1 MFVVSNFRFYL
12 DNKLVIGDPST
23 QIKDSSLEFLALE
36 LRFFGGTVSDSL
48 DKKVSHVMVDK
59 RSEPKFNSQILL
71 KAFCIIIPP
80 SLTTPR
86 NNFLGCP
93 PKAQNASWK
102 HFYQVSLSFDKNT
115 ASIIH
120 M

>member
-48 DKKVSHVMVDK
+48 DEKVSHVMVDK
-59 RSEPKFNSQILL
+59 RSEPKFNSKNFKSILYYH
-71 KAFCIIIPP
+71 
-80 SLTTPR
+80 TP
-86 NNFLGCP
+86 FP
-93 PKAQNASWK
+93 HHSQK
-102 HFYQVSLSFDKNT
+102 
-115 ASIIH
+115 
-120 M
+120 

>member
-59 RSEPKFNSQILL
+59 RSELPNFKSILYYHTPFPHHSQ
-71 KAFCIIIPP
+71 K
-80 SLTTPR
+80 
-86 NNFLGCP
+86 
-93 PKAQNASWK
+93 
-102 HFYQVSLSFDKNT
+102 
-115 ASIIH
+115 
-120 M
+120 

>member
-59 RSEPKFNSQILL
+59 RSEPKFNSQIL

-80 SLTTPR
+80 SLTTLR